1 MSQYNQL
8 EKSEHFYNC
17 LIKFLDFDVLFS
29 ALLSFII
36 YKKIE
41 NKEKAEKIIKFI
53 VFGFLVSFFIITVM
67 FLFSGTSIF
76 EIFLNYI
83 EKNLYYIKKEKYIPT
98 KFSPSINVMI
108 NMIFILP
115 LMNKIIPDF
124 LSNEIFPEKE
134 KDKTNKNKN

>member
-1 MSQYNQL
+1 M
-8 EKSEHFYNC
+8 
-17 LIKFLDFDVLFS
+17 FLGKILLFLFVFS

-53 VFGFLVSFFIITVM
+53 VFGFLVSFFIITAM

-83 EKNLYYIKKEKYIPT
+83 EKNLHYIKKEKYIPT
-98 KFSPSINVMI
+98 KFSPIINVMI
-108 NMIFILP
+108 NMIFILL

-134 KDKTNKNKN
+134 KNKTNKNKN

>member
-1 MSQYNQL
+1 MFL
-8 EKSEHFYNC
+8 G
-17 LIKFLDFDVLFS
+17 KFLLFLFVFS

-83 EKNLYYIKKEKYIPT
+83 EKNLHYIKKEKYIPT

-134 KDKTNKNKN
+134 KNKTNKNKN